1 MCGCGVWGVC
11 VCHVVPPSLLCVWVV
26 GGVTDPSLGPCGRGP
41 GARACVCR
49 SERAEAAHGP
59 ERRVCARFEASQCLY
74 IPCAE
79 LERMRAQN
87 GEISG

>member
-1 MCGCGVWGVC
+1 MGVWLWCVGSVC
-11 VCHVVPPSLLCVWVV
+11 VPCAPPLPAVCVG
-26 GGVTDPSLGPCGRGP
+26 GGVTDPSLGRAAGVR
-41 GARACVCR
+41 ARARVCV
-49 SERAEAAHGP
+49 SIGEAAHGP